1 MNPMAATMS
10 TDCVGVSSRLT
21 GTRWVLLLLVGVAA
35 TIGGTTGV
43 AAAPPGRIRDRTA
56 PYLARPAVSSTRGD
70 VGEDPADAYDHT
82 STRRQTLKKPPEEPL
97 RVGGEFGLADAHVV
111 GRSNGRSLNVGW
123 GEQVQGSGHA
133 AGANGEL
140 QKQKQKEEQQEHEE
154 ESTKAPH
161 VYTSEGIEIPTGAM
175 PTDAV
180 PPPPSSDG
188 GMSAGAAAGIAFASL
203 TCAGVLGGVGWWA
216 YKQKK
221 ASDEAKEAAQEGDED
236 EMTMTEF
243 PLKNASGYSEEDEE
257 EAKSKL
263 PETRSPS
270 RGGKGRGGR
279 GRGGMKK

>member
-10 TDCVGVSSRLT
+10 TVCVGVSSRLT

-56 PYLARPAVSSTRGD
+56 PYLARPAVASTRGG
-70 VGEDPADAYDHT
+70 VGDAYDHT

-123 GEQVQGSGHA
+123 GEQVQVSGHA

-221 ASDEAKEAAQEGDED
+221 ASDEAKEASQEGDED